1 MNIKN
6 NKSNKEMKIIII
18 HRIVLFVVFY
28 AVFSL
33 SAMKSLIV
41 IYPLIGQSMSILLSG
56 LISYF
61 MSFTLYEYGKQ
72 KGIWIYGIVLIVI
85 LLMLLRYS

>member
-6 NKSNKEMKIIII
+6 NKSKKEMKIIII
-18 HRIVLFVVFY
+18 HRVVLFIVFY
-28 AVFSL
+28 LVFSL

-41 IYPLIGQSMSILLSG
+41 LYPLVGHSMSILLSG

-72 KGIWIYGIVLIVI
+72 KGIWVYGVVFAVI